1 MEVELE
7 RTFLA
12 RELPAEL
19 KASKPVE
26 IVDVY
31 VPEGGAHAHLRLR
44 RRGDDYMITKKAPV
58 AADPSVQNEQ
68 TIALTKAEWETLAAA
83 SSRRVEKRRHK
94 VTIAGRPAEIDVFMG
109 KLTGLVLIDFEF
121 EDLAEKATFEM
132 PAVALAEV
140 TDEEFVAGGMLAGK
154 SYADIAD
161 ELKRF
166 SYQRIMPAL
175 KPDKACGAVVIRDD
189 QVLMVYQ
196 NNGFWGFPKGH
207 MEPGE
212 SEVETAVREVAEE
225 TGLKIVVDV
234 KKRFEFSY
242 DLPELGL
249 HKTVVLFLAETDRQ
263 EARRQV
269 SEIKELKWVPFSE
282 VEDTLTFSEWRA
294 VWREILAS
302 L

>member
-1 MEVELE
+1 
-7 RTFLA
+7 
-12 RELPAEL
+12 
-19 KASKPVE
+19 
-26 IVDVY
+26 
-31 VPEGGAHAHLRLR
+31 
-44 RRGDDYMITKKAPV
+44 
-58 AADPSVQNEQ
+58 
-68 TIALTKAEWETLAAA
+68 
-83 SSRRVEKRRHK
+83 
-94 VTIAGRPAEIDVFMG
+94 
-109 KLTGLVLIDFEF
+109 
-121 EDLAEKATFEM
+121 
-132 PAVALAEV
+132 
-140 TDEEFVAGGMLAGK
+140 
-154 SYADIAD
+154 
-161 ELKRF
+161 
-166 SYQRIMPAL
+166 MPAL
-175 KPDKACGAVVIRDD
+175 KPDKACGAVVIRDY

-225 TGLKIVVDV
+225 TGLKIVVDGG
-234 KKRFEFSY
+234 KRFEFSY

-282 VEDTLTFSEWRA
+282 VEDMLTFSEWRA